1 MQLSRRHTLA
11 AALALGLAPGAR
23 AQDRVKLTYAGWLNL
38 YGAYV
43 EMVKEL
49 EASFERRHPGVDW
62 VRNDVPFNE
71 ALKQATAATLA
82 GNAADNLHL
91 IAGWVP
97 ALHEMGGLEPLNDYF
112 TPAEWAQIPKASLES
127 VSFEG
132 RIMAMPWVPAPILMF
147 YNRTLMRQAGLD
159 PDKPPQSWTELA
171 QQARAICKLPAK
183 DGAPVYGVALR
194 TQRNPNSAQWTIPI
208 IYGMGGDVVDAK
220 GAPSFDSEATRAAW
234 RWVQELIR
242 EGCAPA
248 GFSIDETRNTM
259 AAGRAG
265 FVFEGPW
272 GRGLFDNLSGGKLR
286 TAPDG
291 DIWVAP
297 MPADPTGRRRTI
309 GNPHQI
315 TISKGSKQKKLAA
328 EFIRHVIFDPEFT
341 DAYFVASKQLST
353 SAMPLLTG
361 GRMGA
366 DAYTQVFVQALAHT
380 HDNPFK
386 SAKFYAVMDELAPA
400 LQAVIQGAD
409 IAAELAA
416 AERRIQ
422 RLLAR

>member
-1 MQLSRRHTLA
+1 MRSLKGSILAVTLLLA
-11 AALALGLAPGAR
+11 AGPAA
-23 AQDRVKLTYAGWLNL
+23 AQKTQLTYAGWLNL

-43 EMVKEL
+43 ETVKQL
-49 EASFERRHPGVDW
+49 EIDFERKNPDIDW

-82 GNAADNLHL
+82 KNAADNIHL
-91 IAGWVP
+91 VAGWVP
-97 ALHEMGGLEPLNDYF
+97 AIHEMGGLEPLNDYF
-112 TPAEWAQIPKASLES
+112 SKDEWAQIPEASLQS
-127 VSFEG
+127 VTFDG
-132 RIMAMPWVPAPILMF
+132 KIMAMPWVPGPIVMF
-147 YNRTLMRQAGLD
+147 YNRNLMKEAGLD
-159 PDKPPQSWTELA
+159 PAKPPQTWAELKEQA
-171 QQARAICKLPAK
+171 QKICKLPAK

-208 IYGMGGDVVDAK
+208 IYGQGGDVVNDK
-220 GAPSFDSEATRAAW
+220 GQVAFDTPATKAAW
-234 RWVQELIR
+234 QWVKDLI
-242 EGCAPA
+242 GSNCAPA

-265 FVFEGPW
+265 FIFEGPW
-272 GRGLFDNLSGGKLR
+272 GRGLFDSLSGGKIK
-286 TAPDG
+286 TAVDG

-297 MPADPTGRRRTI
+297 MPADPTGKRRTI

-315 TISKGSKQKKLAA
+315 TISKGSRNKEAA
-328 EFIRHVIFDPEFT
+328 AKFIRHVIFDKDFT

-353 SAMPLLTG
+353 SAMPLLTTG
-361 GRMGA
+361 KMGA
-366 DAYTQVFVQALAHT
+366 DEYTQIFVQAAAHT

-409 IAAELAA
+409 IDQELAA
-416 AERRIQ
+416 ADKKIK
-422 RLLAR
+422 RLLSR